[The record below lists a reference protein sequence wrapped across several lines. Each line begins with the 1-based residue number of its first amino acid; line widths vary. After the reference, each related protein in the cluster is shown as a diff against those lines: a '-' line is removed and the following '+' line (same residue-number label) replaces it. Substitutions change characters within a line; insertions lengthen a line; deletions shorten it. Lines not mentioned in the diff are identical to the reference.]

1 MDFML
6 EEEMIDLVTFCL
18 QNPES
23 SETESKK
30 SRIKEI
36 GKEIFDDG
44 GFNGMENICFAV
56 ENRVEAEIEISAKPF
71 RALWNGIS
79 DEWNYH

>member
-18 QNPES
+18 QNPNS
-23 SETESKK
+23 SETMSKK

-36 GKEIFDDG
+36 GKEIFNDG
-44 GFNGMENICFAV
+44 GFNGMENIFFAV
-56 ENRVEAEIEISAKPF
+56 ENRVEAEINISVKPL
-71 RALWNGIS
+71 RSLWNGIS
-79 DEWNYH
+79 DEWNHP